1 MSPTHPDHA
10 TTTATGTAQ
19 RLEQILFLA
28 VPWVQNHDFRELALV
43 REKVLHIHVSK
54 LNNLNYK

>member
-1 MSPTHPDHA
+1 MSPTDPDHA

-28 VPWVQNHDFRELALV
+28 VPWVQNHDFRELELV

-54 LNNLNYK
+54 RNNLNYK